1 MDLVAYAQIGNLEH
15 IMAACDIHVPR
26 LRGLRL
32 MKDEAPLSLEE
43 IKEEA
48 ERYVALDMYFN
59 WDRFK
64 RHKYWGEDKEGC
76 YIIWNKLHGK
86 ARKRVKFDVKK
97 ARRRYEEQYGIWNGY
112 CGRDDVLY
120 IHSRLGGSNWDY
132 YDGDELTKQPWFL
145 CKVDDAFDSTYCDI
159 YAKIRRSDE

>member
-1 MDLVAYAQIGNLEH
+1 MDLGAYANIPNLG
-15 IMAACDIHVPR
+15 DILKANGLSVPR

-32 MKDEAPLSLEE
+32 MKDELPLSKDE
-43 IKEEA
+43 IREEA
-48 ERYVALDMYFN
+48 EASVALEVY
-59 WDRFK
+59 WDNK
-64 RHKYWGEDKEGC
+64 KYVIPNPEGWR
-76 YIIWNKLHGK
+76 IAWNKLHGK
-86 ARKRVKFDVKK
+86 NRNDIKFYVKK
-97 ARRRYEEQYGIWNGY
+97 AIRNFEKQYGIWNGY

-159 YAKIRRSDE
+159 YAKIRRTDEVD